1 MSRITSEKNTAEYDA
16 TDRSGVEILADG
28 ACNRNLLTIVGL
40 GGDFSAG
47 TVAVYIKGRGS
58 RRYLA
63 MKDAY
68 GNAVSI
74 NLATADAVMI
84 DKPIGS
90 VRLDVSGIS
99 GATGWKAVLS
109 GIDEPM
115 SVASSS
121 VPGPVIVAGQSAV
134 GSAPANPPVGVS
146 GIDGS
151 GLKRALLTDSTGQ
164 LMTTEQDSAVF
175 TASATSASVLFT
187 VDMSSWRS
195 CMVQVVNAGTS
206 CTVTYEGSNDQSTWN
221 TVVGLLA
228 NPNTATS
235 PSSSLA
241 ITFSNAA
248 GAFQFP
254 KRYKYFRA
262 RVSVYGSGTVSV
274 LYSLSLSDVSPVVAA
289 SIYGQVAEGIA
300 FSGNP
305 VTIGVECRITR
316 KTAVGNGQIVRPIG
330 TVDGKIIVRPHSIPE
345 NEWKYAAGS
354 GGIVNTT
361 TAVQLAAAG
370 GAGLSVYI
378 TSMQLQ
384 AEALTNATEVAIRDG
399 AGGTVVW
406 RSKIGTSGLPLT
418 QIGFE
423 DPIKG
428 TANTLLEFV
437 TLTASGAGAVYINAQ
452 GYYAP

>member
-28 ACNRNLLTIVGL
+28 ACNRNLLTIVGI
-40 GGDFSAG
+40 GGDFTAG
-47 TVAVYIKGRGS
+47 TVEVYVKGRGS

-90 VRLDVSGIS
+90 VRLNVSGIS

-115 SVASSS
+115 SVNSSS
-121 VPGPVIVAGQSAV
+121 VPGPV
-134 GSAPANPPVGVS
+134 
-146 GIDGS
+146 
-151 GLKRALLTDSTGQ
+151 
-164 LMTTEQDSAVF
+164 MTSEQDSAVF
-175 TASATSASVLFT
+175 TASVSAASVLFT
-187 VDMSSWRS
+187 VDMTNWRS
-195 CMVQVVNAGTS
+195 VLLQVTSAGSS
-206 CTVTYEGSNDQSTWN
+206 CTIIYECSNDQLTWHP
-221 TVVGLLA
+221 VVGQLVNA
-228 NPNTATS
+228 NSATT

-241 ITFSNAA
+241 GSVSTTAT
-248 GAFQFP
+248 QYHFP
-254 KRYKYFRA
+254 KRGKYLRA

-274 LYSLSLSDVSPVVAA
+274 SYSLSCAEVSPMIAA
-289 SIYGQVAEGIA
+289 AIYGQVPEGSA

-305 VTIGVECRITR
+305 VTIGVECRTTR
-316 KTAVGNGQIVRPIG
+316 KTAVANGQIVRPIG
-330 TVDGKIIVRPHSIPE
+330 TVDGRLIVRPHSIPE
-345 NEWKYAAGS
+345 NEWKYAAAAGGS
-354 GGIVNTT
+354 LNNSTT
-361 TAVQLAAAG
+361 SATIASAG

-378 TSMQLQ
+378 TGVQLFS
-384 AEALTNATEVAIRDG
+384 EALTNATELVIRDG
-399 AGGTVVW
+399 ASGTVVW
-406 RSKIGTSGLPLT
+406 RHKISSSGMTLVNIAF
-418 QIGFE
+418 Q

-428 TANTLLEFV
+428 TANTLMEV
-437 TLTASGAGAVYINAQ
+437 ATLTAVGTGSIYVNAQ